1 MTPATRRKTWWGLGL
16 VLVLGIL
23 GLGYFSGVL
32 HFGKAKPQALCY
44 VSPKN
49 PNYIKEVPGKDP
61 EGNELVPVYAT
72 PSSGQ
77 RPTSPAVAPA
87 VAPTVKQERKI
98 KFWRCPMHPEIIRKG
113 PGKCPI
119 CGMDLVPVYEEAP
132 AAAPSTPAAPAAG
145 AKKERKI
152 KYWVSPMDPG
162 YIRDKPG
169 KAPCGMDL
177 VPVYEE
183 AGEAAPGTI
192 TVPPGTMQSM
202 GVRTAKVEVRPLS
215 RMTLAVGRVIFDERN
230 LNVLTTKVDGWVDR
244 LYVNATGDPVRRGQT
259 LLAIYSPDLVSA
271 QEEYL
276 LAVRNLKVMKNSP
289 VKELAEGAQRLA
301 AASRRRLAYFDIS
314 AAQINELEQTGQV
327 RKHLRLYSPASG
339 IVTKRMATQGMYVK
353 AGMPLLEVADLSTIW
368 VDADIYQY
376 ELPWIKVGQTVTM
389 SLEYLPG
396 ESFQGKIDYIYP
408 YLKEATRTAK
418 VRLRFPNPRLK
429 LKPEMFAQV
438 KIESP
443 VTHNA
448 VVVPSDAV
456 FDTGLEQHVFIAL
469 GQGRFEP
476 REVKL
481 GVIGNDGLREVL
493 AGLQGGEDVVISA
506 QFMLDS
512 ESRFREAVQMM
523 MPGMEMGG
531 KKAEAPSA
539 KPGTKM
545 EGQKEAPPAAMPPG
559 PKH

>member
-23 GLGYFSGVL
+23 GVLYLSGIL
-32 HFGKAKPQALCY
+32 HLNFGKAKPKALCY

-61 EGNELVPVYAT
+61 EGNELVPVYPT

-77 RPTSPAVAPA
+77 PLTGPAVAPA
-87 VAPTVKQERKI
+87 AAPSAKQERKI
-98 KFWRCPMHPEIIRKG
+98 KYWVAPMDPTYIRDK
-113 PGKCPI
+113 PGKSPM
-119 CGMDLVPVYEEAP
+119 GMDLVPVYEETP
-132 AAAPSTPAAPAAG
+132 AASPAAPAAG

-152 KYWVSPMDPG
+152 KYWVDPMDPN
-162 YIRDKPG
+162 YVRNKPG

-183 AGEAAPGTI
+183 AGEVGPGTI
-192 TVPPGTMQSM
+192 TVPPGTIQSM

-215 RMTLAVGRVIFDERN
+215 RMTLAVGMVRFDERN
-230 LNVLTTKVDGWVDR
+230 LAILTTKVDGWVDR

-259 LLAIYSPDLVSA
+259 LLSIYSPELVSA

-276 LAVRNLKVMKNSP
+276 LALRNLKVMKNSP

-301 AASRRRLAYFDIS
+301 AASRRRLSYFDIS
-314 AAQINELEQTGQV
+314 AAQIAELERTGRV
-327 RKHLRLYSPASG
+327 RKHLTLFSPANG
-339 IVTKRMATQGMYVK
+339 IVTKRIATQGMYVK

-376 ELPWIKVGQTVTM
+376 ELPWIRVGQTVTM
-389 SLEYLPG
+389 TLEYLPG

-418 VRLRFPNPRLK
+418 VRLRFPNPQLK

-443 VTHNA
+443 VTHQA

-456 FDTGLEQHVFIAL
+456 IDTGLKQHVFLAL
-469 GQGRFEP
+469 GRGRFEP

-481 GVIGNDGLREVL
+481 GVLGNDGLREVL

-523 MPGMEMGG
+523 MPSMEKGG
-531 KKAEAPSA
+531 KKEGEKPAM
-539 KPGTKM
+539 PGTKM

-559 PKH
+559 HKH